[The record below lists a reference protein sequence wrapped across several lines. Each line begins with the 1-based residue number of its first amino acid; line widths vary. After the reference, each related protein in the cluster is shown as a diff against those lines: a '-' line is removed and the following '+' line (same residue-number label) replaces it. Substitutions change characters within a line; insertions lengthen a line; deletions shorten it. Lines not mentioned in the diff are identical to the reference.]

1 MLIVSWCQFREG
13 GGVLS
18 KNEAVYQDLRKKI
31 LSGYYVPFSALDN
44 EAVLCKRSGVSRP
57 TLQKAIGH
65 LRQDGFVHSQQG
77 SGVYVNPP
85 EFFRQNNLLTLS
97 ERFRTTSSEVSSR
110 VLMVGREGMGDYAE
124 TFHLPPE
131 EELIHYQRVRYVDGR
146 PHSYEDT
153 RMPAYL
159 FKDFDERALLGSM
172 IHYIE
177 DVCGYQISH
186 DMKRVSAVMPGE
198 AVAACLEVP
207 RDTPLLRVDHYVYL
221 VRSVMVQYTEET
233 TLDSDIT
240 ISDIR

>member
-1 MLIVSWCQFREG
+1 MVSWCPKRERG
-13 GGVLS
+13 DALS

-31 LSGYYVPFSALDN
+31 LSGYYAPFSALDN
-44 EAVLCKRSGVSRP
+44 EAVLCKRYGVSRP
-57 TLQKAIGH
+57 TLQKAISR

-85 EFFRQNNLLTLS
+85 EFFRQNNLRTLS
-97 ERFRTTSSEVSSR
+97 ERFRSTSSQVTSR
-110 VLMVGREGMGDYAE
+110 VLMICREPMGEYAE
-124 TFHLPPE
+124 TFHLPAE
-131 EELIHYQRVRYVDGR
+131 EQLIHYQRVRYVDGK

-159 FKDFDERALLGSM
+159 FMDFDEGALLGSM

-186 DMKRVSAVMPGE
+186 DMKRVSAVRPPA
-198 AVAACLEVP
+198 AVAGHLGVAEG
-207 RDTPLLRVDHYVYL
+207 TPLLRVDHYVYL
-221 VRSVMVQYTEET
+221 VRSVMVQYTEEI
-233 TLDSDIT
+233 TLDEDIT